1 MGKIY
6 SRKSFNCQR
15 TFKNLGKLWYMRRVL
30 SIETEIASLHKSFSS
45 SDVTNDQY
53 PYRCHHLFFL
63 NQASHREVVTFLVMH
78 NVSIYNLVIV
88 TIVNIA
94 ASLFIV
100 KIPSVA
106 TIATII
112 TNIITITI
120 TTTIFFVIQISL
132 IFSRVFWSISPSIIF
147 DLEIQGLRNVN
158 KSDLTI
164 QLLIEETDNER
175 SSVYN

>member
-147 DLEIQGLRNVN
+147 DLEIQELRNVN

>member
-78 NVSIYNLVIV
+78 NVSIHNLVIIA
-88 TIVNIA
+88 IVNIA

-120 TTTIFFVIQISL
+120 TTMIFLAVQDS
-132 IFSRVFWSISPSIIF
+132 SIGDIVS
-147 DLEIQGLRNVN
+147 Q
-158 KSDLTI
+158 
-164 QLLIEETDNER
+164 
-175 SSVYN
+175 

>member
-53 PYRCHHLFFL
+53 PYRCHHLFFP
-63 NQASHREVVTFLVMH
+63 NQASQREVVTFLVMD

-112 TNIITITI
+112 TNLITITI
-120 TTTIFFVIQISL
+120 TTMIFLVIQVSL
-132 IFSRVFWSISPSIIF
+132 IFFRGFFGPYRRVSY
-147 DLEIQGLRNVN
+147 LTL
-158 KSDLTI
+158 KSKD
-164 QLLIEETDNER
+164 
-175 SSVYN
+175 